1 MAGWVIWFVIAGL
14 LFIAEMLTVTFY
26 LLWLGIGAVVGG
38 LIALFIPNSLLLQ
51 VVIASIVSLILT
63 ILTKRISKNFR
74 EAKGYTDTVD
84 QLVGKKGIMV
94 QTITNEANG
103 IVKIDGDMWTAVSD
117 EPILDG
123 ESVIVVK
130 RRSTV
135 VHVKR
140 ECEL

>member
-1 MAGWVIWFVIAGL
+1 MTGWVIWFVIAGL

-38 LIALFIPNSLLLQ
+38 LIGLFVPNSLLLQ
-51 VVIASIVSLILT
+51 VVIASVVSLSLT
-63 ILTKRISKNFR
+63 FFTKRISKNFR
-74 EAKGYTDTVD
+74 EAKGYTDAVD
-84 QLVGKKGIMV
+84 QLVGKKGIIV
-94 QTITNEANG
+94 QAVTNEAHG
-103 IVKIDGDMWTAVSD
+103 IVKIEGDMWTAVSD

-123 ESVIVVK
+123 ESVIIVK
-130 RRSTV
+130 RSSTV

>member
-38 LIALFIPNSLLLQ
+38 LIALFVPNSLLLQ
-51 VVIASIVSLILT
+51 VVIASIVSLVLT
-63 ILTKRISKNFR
+63 IFTKRISKNFR
-74 EAKGYTDTVD
+74 EAKGYTDAVD
-84 QLVGKKGIMV
+84 QLVGKKGIIV

-123 ESVIVVK
+123 ENVIVVK
-130 RRSTV
+130 RSSTV